1 MPPILTA
8 GQRREQSGWTGAEL
22 FPTVPEYAGEPRGVG
37 RWQPSRRDWFA
48 PILMII
54 FIRKSGLAPGA
65 EKIGGM
71 GDLVSLR

>member
-1 MPPILTA
+1 MGL
-8 GQRREQSGWTGAEL
+8 
-22 FPTVPEYAGEPRGVG
+22 G

-54 FIRKSGLAPGA
+54 FIRQSGLAPGA
-65 EKIGGM
+65 EQIGGM

>member
-1 MPPILTA
+1 M
-8 GQRREQSGWTGAEL
+8 
-22 FPTVPEYAGEPRGVG
+22 GVG

-54 FIRKSGLAPGA
+54 IRKSGLAPGA